1 MRRKMS
7 IIIIKMIKFYVG
19 LYVEL
24 IERSNLV
31 LNKDLRKNVLS

>member
-19 LYVEL
+19 LYAEL